1 MFVPIKRVNKD
12 YELPKYQTNG
22 SVGFDFITRE
32 KVTILAGE
40 IALIPANNVIQ
51 VPAGYMLMVALR
63 SSAPRKWGIMMP
75 QGVGIIDQDYCGPED
90 EIKIQVL
97 NFNFKSTSVTIPA
110 GTRLAQGVFYKVG
123 VVDHW
128 KECDDEDLENLS
140 RFHKSRG
147 GFGSTG

>member
-1 MFVPIKRVNKD
+1 
-12 YELPKYQTNG
+12 
-22 SVGFDFITRE
+22 
-32 KVTILAGE
+32 
-40 IALIPANNVIQ
+40 
-51 VPAGYMLMVALR
+51 
-63 SSAPRKWGIMMP
+63 MP

-97 NFNFKSTSVTIPA
+97 NFNFKSTCVTIPA

-123 VVDHW
+123 VVDCW

>member
-12 YELPKYQTNG
+12 YELPSYQTNG

-32 KVTILAGE
+32 KVIIQAGE
-40 IALIPANNVIQ
+40 IASIPANNVIQ

-63 SSAPRKWGIMMP
+63 SSAPRKWGVMMP

-97 NFNFKSTSVTIPA
+97 NFKSNYVTIPA

-123 VVDHW
+123 IVNCW
-128 KECDDEDLENLS
+128 NECNDEDLNKFQ
-140 RFHKSRG
+140 RSRG

>member
-32 KVTILAGE
+32 EATILPGE

-51 VPAGYMLMVALR
+51 VPTGYMLMVALR
-63 SSAPRKWGIMMP
+63 SSAPRKWGVTMP
-75 QGVGIIDQDYCGPED
+75 QGVGIVDQDYCGPED

-97 NFNFKSTSVTIPA
+97 NFKSNYVTIPA

-123 VVDHW
+123 VVDCW